1 MERLGLQLSDASG
14 VPYYRQIF
22 DQMAQ
27 MIRSGQMEPGSQL
40 PSVRDLSNQL
50 LVSLI
55 TVRRAYADLEAADLI
70 VRKQGYGTYVAE
82 DVQMASRKQA
92 KSEAR
97 FKLSEAVTHALQ
109 LGLTQDEI
117 RSFLDDLFTR
127 QGGKNDNQ

>member
-1 MERLGLQLSDASG
+1 
-14 VPYYRQIF
+14 
-22 DQMAQ
+22 MAQ

-55 TVRRAYADLEAADLI
+55 TVRRAYADLEAANLI

-97 FKLSEAVTHALQ
+97 FKLSQAVTNALQ
-109 LGLTQDEI
+109 LGLSQDEI
-117 RSFLDDLFTR
+117 RSFLDDLFAR
-127 QGGKNDNQ
+127 HGGKNDIQ

>member
-1 MERLGLQLSDASG
+1 MDRLGLQLSDASG

-127 QGGKNDNQ
+127 QGGKNDN

>member
-1 MERLGLQLSDASG
+1 VERLGLQLSDASG

>member
-1 MERLGLQLSDASG
+1 MERLGLQLSNASG
-14 VPYYRQIF
+14 VPFYRQIF

-27 MIRSGQMEPGSQL
+27 MIRSGQMQPGNQL

-70 VRKQGYGTYVAE
+70 VRKQGYGTFVAE

-97 FKLSEAVTHALQ
+97 FKLSEAVTNALQ
-109 LGLTQDEI
+109 LGLSQDEI
-117 RSFLDDLFTR
+117 RSFLDDLFAR
-127 QGGKNDNQ
+127 HGGKNDIQ

>member
-1 MERLGLQLSDASG
+1 MDRLGLKLSDASG

>member
-127 QGGKNDNQ
+127 QGGKNGNQ